1 MLAQLFFA
9 RYPTGNLI
17 SELVKIYQGKFVVRV
32 AVQIDG
38 ITRVTGMAAAEAV
51 ERAEDQAR
59 DRALLVLELQPPAA
73 TSVEPS
79 MLQFADTESK
89 VEPEPEAQLGL
100 FNSDSQQAAQATIS
114 PNYAATR
121 LSLDLPATVADDDIP
136 DIQSTSKTSQEP
148 WSNVTQLRSR
158 NSVKVETEADADQ
171 HTPIDLSDAL
181 LKIDVF
187 LKRLGWSAD
196 HEAEYLERTYKK
208 RSRQFLTETE
218 VIEFQNY
225 LELLAKTGDE
235 MKRLKW
241 SVQKGR
247 DYLLQTYNKRKR
259 TSLTHQELL
268 EFLQYLE
275 SQPSPQESIP

>member
-9 RYPTGNLI
+9 RYPTGNLL
-17 SELVKIYQGKFVVRV
+17 SELVEIYQGKFVVQV

-38 ITRVTGMAAAEAV
+38 TTRVTGMAAAETV
-51 ERAEDQAR
+51 ELAEDQAR
-59 DRALLVLELQPPAA
+59 DRALRVLMQPAA
-73 TSVEPS
+73 MTPVEPS
-79 MLQFADTESK
+79 LRPSPADTTSQQ
-89 VEPEPEAQLGL
+89 PEAI
-100 FNSDSQQAAQATIS
+100 SDSFPSAQPAPATNVDS
-114 PNYAATR
+114 ESDRVALDPPAKVTTPN
-121 LSLDLPATVADDDIP
+121 LDLDLSSDESDNKHRAWNNVTPLSRARSQDFQLETADDVIMG
-136 DIQSTSKTSQEP
+136 SS
-148 WSNVTQLRSR
+148 
-158 NSVKVETEADADQ
+158 
-171 HTPIDLSDAL
+171 PIDLSDAL
-181 LKIDVF
+181 LKIDVL
-187 LKRLGWSAD
+187 LKRLGWSAE
-196 HEAEYLERTYKK
+196 HESEYLERTYKK

-218 VIEFQNY
+218 VVEFQDY

-275 SQPSPQESIP
+275 FQPSPQESIT